1 MKKTWA
7 TLSDI
12 LNRNTKKSLPDTMTI
27 NGRDCKDK
35 QKKAE
40 QFNYFF
46 ATIGE
51 LIKRNIHKHNGSNFR
66 DYLTSQFNCRFAFH
80 SFDNTK
86 TLRIIKNIKTSHS
99 RGHDGISSELL
110 KLIAGDISKCITLII
125 NQSLH
130 SGIFPD
136 KLKVA
141 KVTPIHKKGDSK
153 LITNYR
159 PISVLPV
166 ISKIF
171 ETVIC
176 DQLNHYFVSNNLLCP
191 QQHGFTKNLSTEL
204 AALEVID
211 RLLNQLNKQKIPNN
225 FYLDLSMDHKRNMVI
240 QI

>member
-1 MKKTWA
+1 
-7 TLSDI
+7 
-12 LNRNTKKSLPDTMTI
+12 MTI
-27 NGRDCKDK
+27 NGLDCKDK
-35 QKKAE
+35 QIVAE
-40 QFNYFF
+40 QFNSFF

-51 LIKRNIHKHNGSNFR
+51 LNERNIHTHNGSNFR
-66 DYLTSQFNCRFAFH
+66 DYLTSQFSCRFAFY
-80 SFDNTK
+80 SIGNTE
-86 TLRIIKNIKTSHS
+86 TLRIIKNMKTSHS

-110 KLIAGDISKCITLII
+110 KLIADDISKYITLII

-136 KLKVA
+136 ILKIA

-159 PISVLPV
+159 PISVLPL

-176 DQLNHYFVSNNLLCP
+176 DQLNCYFVSNNLLCP
-191 QQHGFTKNLSTEL
+191 QQYGITKNSSTEL

-211 RLLNQLNKQKIPNN
+211 RLLNQPNKQKILIIFILTYQRPSIV
-225 FYLDLSMDHKRNMVI
+225 FAIIFFCKS
-240 QI
+240 